1 MGKIGVG
8 VGEDFPVDD
17 GDGNTAAGAQG
28 AAPGDDRAE
37 FEAWKRARD
46 DERRYREE
54 KQRRHEEWHQRSRDF
69 KDKLRAAAHE
79 SFGRDFRH
87 DDSDWHDRHVHGFR
101 AMRYWPVGLGIAVL
115 AIGIPVLVIA
125 LFFSLISAAFKA
137 PFVILA
143 LLAMAAFFVWHRAH
157 HHSFGHY
164 GRHDGRHGRYR
175 YYDDSDIQTPPR
187 PQQPPQPPAVAP
199 IITPPPATG
208 S

>member
-1 MGKIGVG
+1 MSKIGVG

-17 GDGNTAAGAQG
+17 GDGNKAAGAQG
-28 AAPGDDRAE
+28 PQSEADDRAE

-54 KQRRHEEWHQRSRDF
+54 KHRRHEEWHQRKRDF
-69 KDKLRAAAHE
+69 KDKVRAAACE
-79 SFGRDFRH
+79 SFGH
-87 DDSDWHDRHVHGFR
+87 DSRWHDHHDHGFR
-101 AMRYWPVGLGIAVL
+101 GFRHWPVGLGIGLLVL
-115 AIGIPVLVIA
+115 AVPVLVIA
-125 LFFSLISAAFKA
+125 LFFSLISATFKA

-157 HHSFGHY
+157 HYRFGYY
-164 GRHDGRHGRYR
+164 GRRGRYR
-175 YYDDSDIQTPPR
+175 YFDDSDIQTPPCS
-187 PQQPPQPPAVAP
+187 QQPPQPPAAAP